1 MDVKNS
7 KEPQSKLVNFKTKG
21 VGLEG
26 FKHSEAIRCGPYSEI
41 Y

>member
-1 MDVKNS
+1 MLKS
-7 KEPQSKLVNFKTKG
+7 KEPQSKLVNSKARG

-26 FKHSEAIRCGPYSEI
+26 FKYSEAIRCGPYSEI